1 MFGKLLKYEFR
12 SIGKWYFALNAGVIA
27 IAIVLSFTINTLTN
41 NPDEVGLTTSLANKM
56 VPLTLSLTFGSL
68 IAGSFLSTLL
78 IIINR
83 FNKMSLGARDT

>member
-41 NPDEVGLTTSLANKM
+41 NPDEVGLTTR
-56 VPLTLSLTFGSL
+56 L
-68 IAGSFLSTLL
+68 IALT
-78 IIINR
+78 
-83 FNKMSLGARDT
+83 KMSLGARDT